1 MVLEKTLQSPLDSK
15 EIKAVNPRGKQP
27 CVFVGRA
34 EDETLLCPLDARSQL
49 TGKDPDAEK
58 D

>member
-1 MVLEKTLQSPLDSK
+1 MFFGTT
-15 EIKAVNPRGKQP
+15 G
-27 CVFVGRA
+27 A
-34 EDETLLCPLDARSQL
+34 EAAASVLCPLDAKSQL